1 CRAGKLREQLVTM
14 DAEDFFEED
23 AVQPNTIGE
32 VRNTQARAGQ
42 NAGTIGIAEDTIAQA
57 KPVAPRSLRGIPLC
71 QTRKVQFELVSVT
84 LGVWALDF
92 AQLALEA
99 GVHDAGGIRRG
110 QLSNIAVVL
119 FVK

>member
-1 CRAGKLREQLVTM
+1 M
-14 DAEDFFEED
+14 DAENLFEED
-23 AVQPNTIGE
+23 PMQPNTIGQ

-57 KPVAPRSLRGIPLC
+57 KSLAPRSLRHMSLH
-71 QTRKVQFELVSVT
+71 QTGKVQLELMAIT
-84 LGVWALDF
+84 LGIWALDF

-99 GVHDAGGIRRG
+99 GVHDPGSIRGGD
-110 QLSNIAVVL
+110 LSNIAVVL